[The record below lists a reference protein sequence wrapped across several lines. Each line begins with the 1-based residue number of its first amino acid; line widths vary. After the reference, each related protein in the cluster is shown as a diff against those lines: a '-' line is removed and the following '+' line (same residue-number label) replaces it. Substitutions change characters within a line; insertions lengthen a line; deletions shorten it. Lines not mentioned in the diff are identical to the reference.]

1 MKVIKGNFEDKPKGE
16 DGLNVPMVFD
26 MIIEKEDL
34 DNYDEAFCIIKSED
48 YIVISTNMDTT
59 GLYFLLDQLKMSLIT
74 GGEYEL

>member
-1 MKVIKGNFEDKPKGE
+1 MKIIKGNFEDKPKGE
-16 DGLNVPMVFD
+16 DGLTVPMVFD

-34 DNYDEAFCIIKSED
+34 ESYNEAFCIIKSED
-48 YIVISTNMDTT
+48 YIVISTNMDTV